1 MTNKMYFGHPI
12 NAYNIPLESELMARI
27 SQTFPGWYIV
37 NPNQEHHQK
46 GYQSWKTKY
55 GNGMD
60 YYYKEVL
67 PSCRIGIF
75 LPFRDGSWGAG
86 VFGEAEFLDQRGSLI
101 YQITHD
107 MVISRIGDLS
117 RINVLSI
124 EETRLRIRTASG
136 EIAPY

>member
-1 MTNKMYFGHPI
+1 MKMYFGHPI
-12 NAYNIPLESELMARI
+12 NTYDTRLESELLVKI
-27 SQTFPGWYIV
+27 YLTFPGWYVI

-46 GYQSWKTKY
+46 GYQSWKAKY

-67 PSCRIGIF
+67 PSCNAGIF

-86 VFGEAEFLDQRGSLI
+86 VFGEAQFLDQRGGLI
-101 YQITHD
+101 YQISHN
-107 MVISRIGDLS
+107 MIISRVGNLK
-117 RINVLSI
+117 RIPVLSV

-136 EIAPY
+136 EIASY

>member
-1 MTNKMYFGHPI
+1 MTIYFGHPI
-12 NAYNIPLESELMARI
+12 NTYDTELEVELMVI
-27 SQTFPGWYIV
+27 LVDTFPSWKIE
-37 NPNQEHHQK
+37 NPNQEHHQE
-46 GYQSWKTKY
+46 GYQRWKKEH

-67 PSCRIGIF
+67 PWCNAGIF

-86 VFGEAEFLDQRGSLI
+86 VFGEAEFLAKLGLPI
-101 YQITHD
+101 FQITHD
-107 MVISRIGDLS
+107 GLIT
-117 RINVLSI
+117 RINNLIDVPVLSI